1 MTAKAKLTES
11 KAALLLNQPFF
22 AALMLDMLHVEL
34 GTFPHI
40 FGGRTP
46 TMATNGKTIWV
57 DEGFISKLTINEAV
71 FVLCHEIG
79 HAMWKHMSRGKQYLD
94 MGFDGKPFVHLLWNI
109 AGDYIIND
117 MLVQSEIGK
126 MPKIGLL
133 SGKYNYTMLVDD
145 VYRDLLEENECPSC
159 GGSGKKDEDKEEDD
173 DGQTGTGPGDD
184 MDDPDDP
191 QDQGQ
196 DEGMDGDEGEQDGA
210 GGGGCGDGDQP
221 CPDCSGTGVGGGHGD
236 TLDTHILEI
245 PEDQPSDAQWKRAVQ
260 SAKDAAKAMGQ
271 MPAHLERFVDSLL
284 ESKVPW
290 EDKLKKA
297 MSSRI
302 GRDTTNWNRPHRR
315 RYITQGVVM
324 PTYKGFGAGH
334 IVFAVDTS
342 GSMSNDEL
350 KQALGECDKIL
361 ADCNPERVT
370 LIGCDARVET
380 VIEMYEGD
388 RLADN
393 IPRIGGGGGTSF
405 IPPFEW
411 VRDECDKKP
420 DCLIYFTDTG
430 GTFPSE
436 EPPYPTIWCCS
447 EDWITPPFGE
457 IIPAEVFGNG

>member
-1 MTAKAKLTES
+1 MTAQSKYTEAR
-11 KAALLLNQPFF
+11 AALLLNQPFF
-22 AALMLDMLHVEL
+22 ASLMLDMMDVRMGEYPEI
-34 GTFPHI
+34 FPP
-40 FGGRTP
+40 GAP
-46 TMATNGKTIWV
+46 QTMATNGKTIWIKDTFV
-57 DEGFISKLTINEAV
+57 ENSTINESV
-71 FVLCHEIG
+71 FGLCHEIG
-79 HAMWKHMSRGKQYLD
+79 HAMWKHMSRGKLYQD
-94 MGFDGKPFVHLLWNI
+94 MGFEGKPFNPLIWNF

-117 MLVQSEIGK
+117 MLVKAEIGK
-126 MPKIGLL
+126 MPKGCLL
-133 SGKYNYTMLVDD
+133 DSKYQYTMLVDD
-145 VYRDLLEENECPSC
+145 VYRKLLEENECPQC
-159 GGSGKKDEDKEEDD
+159 GGTGQDGDGGGSG
-173 DGQTGTGPGDD
+173 
-184 MDDPDDP
+184 
-191 QDQGQ
+191 DQQSQSGGGNS
-196 DEGMDGDEGEQDGA
+196 EGGDEGNCDG
-210 GGGGCGDGDQP
+210 GDGTGGNKP
-221 CPDCSGTGVGGGHGD
+221 CNRCGGTGVAGKNGD
-236 TLDTHILEI
+236 VFDTHILEL
-245 PEDQPSDAQWKRAVQ
+245 PENEPSEAQWKRAVQ
-260 SAKDAAKAMGQ
+260 SAKDAAKSMGS
-271 MPAHLERFVDSLL
+271 MPAHLERFVNSLL

-334 IVFAVDTS
+334 IIFAIDTS
-342 GSMSNDEL
+342 GSMSEKEL

-370 LIGCDARVET
+370 IIGCDARVET
-380 VIEMYEGD
+380 VIEMYDGD

-411 VRDECDKKP
+411 VKENCDKTP

-447 EDWITPPFGE
+447 EDWIKPPFGE
-457 IIPAEVFGNG
+457 IIPAEVFNG